1 MFDSKPLNIFFCLE
15 VWFSGSKGTLILSSF
30 ILFDH
35 TNRQKGRMS
44 HTLWLYMCIYLPQ
57 RSAKERWG
65 WRLQRGGMPD
75 TRPQQACSTGHSLWW
90 TRMSYG
96 KEVDR
101 KKVRTISFQ
110 ITIHHPHYSWFNEQN
125 YLLPYQRIFFLYK
138 LRSPL
143 SLYVSSF
150 LSSLPSAPECAC
162 NNSGQNP
169 TGV

>member
-15 VWFSGSKGTLILSSF
+15 VWFSGSKGTLILFALSY
-30 ILFDH
+30 LTTQTD
-35 TNRQKGRMS
+35 RKGECLA
-44 HTLWLYMCIYLPQ
+44 HYGCVMCIYLPQ

-75 TRPQQACSTGHSLWW
+75 RRPQQACSTGHSLWW